1 MDDSA
6 IESRWMESGDRS
18 GSYQT
23 DELPSASPTLAITKY
38 VPDRSFRHDELDGE
52 DGQLLVQDCGYQSS
66 ASSTQHSSDILSGS
80 PDEGNLVGLR
90 SRTSSRSSI
99 SSLPGSVLTQPPD
112 RTKSFNRDATH
123 DHIALHPWNDE
134 PNHGSYDKM
143 DSPFKNINAIRRRET
158 AFRKPSS
165 VRAMQMHTEDEGD
178 DDFLTPPKRR
188 SGARLSDISMRSAG
202 SSPIKRSPY
211 YSPGGSASKPKP
223 KKEYPLV
230 LLHCTLLPPSLPIPG
245 LTDTPDQKIL
255 REVLPRE
262 YWRRWKLL
270 QEKVG
275 SGVLRDRGVL
285 ISHPEDMYDLLE
297 DRLLESLELQR
308 PRFDHGH
315 FLGGDEAGSEEE
327 EETLHGE
334 ESATDDEQG
343 EPCPD
348 CGGRV
353 VRHRD
358 TGRKWEIKV
367 FAANGLMRAGAWAAA
382 WREMEKVDVEVGL
395 WLPSEVRREL
405 EKRLIENEIYQM
417 ENRLPVPQLRGPPS
431 SVAEPAFEREPIST
445 AHHEPH
451 SMNREF
457 VKQRSPVL
465 ESQAPPD
472 RRPPPS
478 DNMPFQNYSTPP
490 AEIELNTLL
499 INYVRVLASDPRN
512 VVMGFLAIL
521 VVFLV
526 TGSRSGVSSASTGLR
541 PSASDMVNYASMQTV
556 SLEHYSSVVNADSAY
571 HSESLGTEGLD
582 GSESGMH
589 AFIPLSTSTSV
600 LPDDSKINSQSNP
613 QNDFQNGFQ
622 NDSQGDPQND
632 TKNDLHKDSQIESQ
646 IETQNDSV
654 RQATTSVIAN
664 MIRPTG
670 TPELVVESDL
680 DSEPEIDL
688 PLAEERADTYALPD
702 PLTEPNDPAI
712 TMVDATIEKIEVGE
726 FMDLELAAVAAY
738 AQCPAFYD

>member
-1 MDDSA
+1 MDDFA
-6 IESRWMESGDRS
+6 HGPRWMESGNLS
-18 GSYQT
+18 SPYQT
-23 DELPSASPTLAITKY
+23 DEPPPASPTLAIAKY
-38 VPDRSFRHDELDGE
+38 VPDRSFHHDELDGD

-66 ASSTQHSSDILSGS
+66 ASSTQHSSDILSGGL
-80 PDEGNLVGLR
+80 DEGGLVGVH

-112 RTKSFNRDATH
+112 RIKTFNRDATH
-123 DHIALHPWNDE
+123 DHIALHPWDDE
-134 PNHGSYDKM
+134 PHHGSYDKM
-143 DSPFKNINAIRRRET
+143 DSPFKNINAIRRREA

-211 YSPGGSASKPKP
+211 YSPSGSASKPKP

-275 SGVLRDRGVL
+275 SGVVRDRGVL

-315 FLGGDEAGSEEE
+315 FLGRDEAVSEE
-327 EETLHGE
+327 EETLPGE

-353 VRHRD
+353 IRHRD

-382 WREMEKVDVEVGL
+382 WGEMEKVDVEVGL

-405 EKRLIENEIYQM
+405 EKRLLENQIYQM
-417 ENRLPVPQLRGPPS
+417 ETRLPVPQLRGPPS
-431 SVAEPAFEREPIST
+431 SEAGPAFEDEPIS
-445 AHHEPH
+445 AMHHEPQ
-451 SMNREF
+451 STSLESEKR
-457 VKQRSPVL
+457 RSGIL

-478 DNMPFQNYSTPP
+478 DNIPCQYFSTPP
-490 AEIELNTLL
+490 AEIDLNTLL
-499 INYVRVLASDPRN
+499 VNYARVLASDPRN
-512 VVMGFLAIL
+512 VIMGFLAIL
-521 VVFLV
+521 VAFLV
-526 TGSRSGVSSASTGLR
+526 TGSRSGVSSTSAGLR

-556 SLEHYSSVVNADSAY
+556 SLEHYASVVSADSAY
-571 HSESLGTEGLD
+571 PSESLGTEGLD
-582 GSESGMH
+582 GSESEMH
-589 AFIPLSTSTSV
+589 ASIPLSTATSDFQ
-600 LPDDSKINSQSNP
+600 DDSQDDFRNDFGS
-613 QNDFQNGFQ
+613 DFQNEFQ
-622 NDSQGDPQND
+622 DDLQKDFKD
-632 TKNDLHKDSQIESQ
+632 DLHKDPQFESQ
-646 IETQNDSV
+646 IETHIDSPA
-654 RQATTSVIAN
+654 RATADMT
-664 MIRPTG
+664 RPMD
-670 TPELVVESDL
+670 TPETVMESDL
-680 DSEPEIDL
+680 DSEPETDL
-688 PLAEERADTYALPD
+688 PLAEERADTYASPD
-702 PLTEPNDPAI
+702 PLTGPKDFASTVLDNNVEEIA
-712 TMVDATIEKIEVGE
+712 MVEL
-726 FMDLELAAVAAY
+726 MDLELAAVAAY